1 MHTQEEK
8 DRQDLKAAHKQQTL
22 HLDPGA
28 DISTPSA
35 VWSTVDITRNEL
47 VLTFLDA
54 GRLGFDLT
62 LSGVSCIADDA
73 PAAVSSVLRVG
84 MALSAVQGK
93 SVMQLSAEETRRLW
107 TSTVGCRPLALTFAM
122 DMPSS
127 DADATVETSPSW
139 GQEPPLKLQAAEEE
153 SQHRNRHD
161 GNQRLRSPTAVTRRK
176 VQETVQS
183 LVGLSKALSMQ
194 QEQVLGQ
201 AHGHR
206 ERPGP
211 EVQLDISAIDT
222 VNASAEALR
231 AAADE
236 IELLQRE
243 LRMFQQR
250 AGD

>member
-1 MHTQEEK
+1 M
-8 DRQDLKAAHKQQTL
+8 KAAHKQQTL

-28 DISTPSA
+28 DVSAPSA
-35 VWSTVDITRNEL
+35 VWSTVDMTRNEV
-47 VLTFLDA
+47 VLTFLNA

-73 PAAVSSVLRVG
+73 PAAVSSMLRVG

-93 SVMQLSAEETRRLW
+93 SVLQLPAEETRRLW
-107 TSTVGCRPLALTFAM
+107 ASTVGCRPLALTFAM
-122 DMPSS
+122 DTSSS
-127 DADATVETSPSW
+127 DAYAAFETSPLR
-139 GQEPPLKLQAAEEE
+139 GQEPALKLQAADEEIK
-153 SQHRNRHD
+153 HRNRHD
-161 GNQRLRSPTAVTRRK
+161 GDQRLRSPTAVTRRM
-176 VQETVQS
+176 VQETVES
-183 LVGLSKALSMQ
+183 LVGLSKALAMQ
-194 QEQVLGQ
+194 QEQALGQ
-201 AHGHR
+201 AHKHGTCTGA
-206 ERPGP
+206 E
-211 EVQLDISAIDT
+211 LDMSAIDT